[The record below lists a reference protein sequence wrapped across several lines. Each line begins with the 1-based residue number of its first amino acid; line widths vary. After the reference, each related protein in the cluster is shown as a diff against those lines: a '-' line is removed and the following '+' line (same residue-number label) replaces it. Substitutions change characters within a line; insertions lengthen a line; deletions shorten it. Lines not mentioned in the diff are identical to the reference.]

1 MKKLIALIMVFAMLF
16 SLAVLISGCD
26 EKIVKKPSSNR
37 DDDDDDDDDDDSTSS
52 SGNGENKPKFD
63 EETVLSQLTVEEYRY
78 HNGDNYYSVLS
89 IENLSDYDAHIVGT
103 VSFFD
108 ASNNLITDRTVS
120 VDLGSGGKN
129 FVESYIDTEFAR
141 IEYTLSAREPVFDY
155 TASELSCES
164 VTANGI
170 EIVTVTNEGEKRI
183 TAINATGVFWKDG
196 EIVDVNS
203 LYIQKLEPG
212 KSKSVE
218 MYLYVKEYDS
228 VDFYLSG
235 IQSSIEP
242 VKPGDFDE
250 EAVVAGLS
258 VEEYRYQADGKYY
271 AVLLVENSSD
281 YDLTIAADV
290 IFYSAGNKLFSV
302 DEQSE
307 KCVGNNEKTVFWFSQ
322 TEEFARIEYDLS
334 AQKANAK
341 SADSDL
347 IWETLKGNNKEIIT
361 VTNQSSQ
368 RVTDLSCTTLFW
380 NNGSLVHIDST
391 SFWDLDSGKSATMEV
406 SCNKKYDA
414 FEIYWSAVESNFNYD
429 SLSEDARNEVISR
442 LKVEEYRYERY
453 SSYYGV
459 LVVENPTDTNVVI
472 SAAVRFYNDSNK
484 LIGADYERE
493 YNAIANGGKSVFEFS
508 QPEKFARLEYE
519 FFVTGSTS
527 YSASADLSWT
537 VDYENKTISVTNE
550 SDKRISSPDA
560 TIIFWRGDKIVYIGT
575 EYFFDDDYSFDP
587 GDTITDTYYCYE
599 AHDSLQ
605 IYWNARYYG

>member
-1 MKKLIALIMVFAMLF
+1 MKKLFALIMVFSMLF
-16 SLAVLISGCD
+16 SVAVLISGCD

-78 HNGDNYYSVLS
+78 HNGDIYYSVLS
-89 IENLSDYDAHIVGT
+89 FENLSDYDARILVT
-103 VSFFD
+103 VNFFD
-108 ASNNLITDRTVS
+108 ASNKLITEKTGF

-129 FVESYIDTEFAR
+129 VVELYIETEFAR
-141 IEYTLSAREPVFDY
+141 IEYTLSTREPVFDY

-183 TAINATGVFWKDG
+183 TGIEATGVFWKNG

-203 LYIQKLEPG
+203 LSIPKLEPG

-218 MYLYVKEYDS
+218 MYLYVKEFDS

-235 IQSSIEP
+235 IKSSVEP

-250 EAVVAGLS
+250 EAVVSCLS

-271 AVLLVENSSD
+271 SVLLVENSSD
-281 YDLTIAADV
+281 YDLTITADV
-290 IFYSAGNKLFSV
+290 RFYSAGNKLFSA
-302 DEQSE
+302 EERNAQCIGS
-307 KCVGNNEKTVFWFSQ
+307 NEKTVFWFSQ

-334 AQKANAK
+334 AEK
-341 SADSDL
+341 SNQNSAVSDL
-347 IWETLKGNNKEIIT
+347 TWESLKGNKKEIVT
-361 VTNQSSQ
+361 VTNIGEKT
-368 RVTDLSCTTLFW
+368 VADPSCTMLFW
-380 NNGSLVHIDST
+380 NNGSLVHIEEVNFRT
-391 SFWDLDSGKSATMEV
+391 LQPGKSATMDV
-406 SCNKKYDA
+406 SCDKVYDV
-414 FEIYWSAVESNFNYD
+414 FEIYWSSVESDVNYD
-429 SLSEDARNEVISR
+429 PLSEDVRNQVLSN

-453 SSYYGV
+453 NSHYGV
-459 LVVENPTDTNVVI
+459 LVVENPTDINVVV
-472 SAAVRFYNDSNK
+472 SLAVRFYNDSNK
-484 LIGADYERE
+484 LIGADYKTIY
-493 YNAIANGGKSVFEFS
+493 YNIANGGKTVFEFS

-519 FFVTGSTS
+519 CFVSGSTNS
-527 YSASADLSWT
+527 CAVADLAWA

-550 SDKRISSPDA
+550 SDKEISSPHA
-560 TIIFWRGDKIVYIGT
+560 TIIFWREDKIVYVGT
-575 EYFFDDDYSFDP
+575 EYFFADDHSFDP

-599 AHDSLQ
+599 DHDSLQ
-605 IYWNARYYG
+605 VYWSALYY